1 MAQRAAPVDALR
13 RWWLER
19 HAPSATLTLHHRN
32 LYILPTR
39 MGWMLAATLL
49 LLLVASINDQLN
61 LGYMLTF
68 WLLGMA
74 VVGMHLTHGNARGL
88 RWTAPTHTLRG
99 HAGEALPVPLQVHNP
114 HRRGAWAIGL
124 AWREGAWHWHD
135 IAPGTQALAL
145 TWTAPR
151 RGRHPLP
158 PLQLGTR
165 YPLGAFRAWA
175 WWRLP
180 TEALVYPAVEMDA
193 PPWPAGQ
200 AVGTDAEGVTSQ
212 ALPGGGARD
221 QLRPFRHGDTPR
233 DIAWKKSAS
242 ALALGPAHWISREPD
257 AAPRGRLLLEP
268 ALTGLSDTEAALSR
282 LCAWVLRADAL
293 GIDYGLR
300 VGGRNIPPSSGD
312 AHRQNCLE
320 ALALC

>member
-1 MAQRAAPVDALR
+1 MAMRAGPVQTVR
-13 RWWLER
+13 RWWLAR

-39 MGWMLAATLL
+39 MGWMLGATLL

-88 RWTAPTHTLRG
+88 QWTAPAHILHG
-99 HAGEALPVPLQVHNP
+99 HAGDALPVPLQVHNP
-114 HRRGAWAIGL
+114 RRRGAWAIGL
-124 AWREGAWHWHD
+124 TWHGGALLWHD
-135 IAPGTQALAL
+135 LAPGTQALSL
-145 TWTAPR
+145 PWTAAR
-151 RGRHPLP
+151 RGRHALP
-158 PLQLGTR
+158 TLKLETR
-165 YPLGAFRAWA
+165 YPLGAFRAWT
-175 WWRLP
+175 WWRMP
-180 TEALVYPAVEMDA
+180 TEALVYPAVEADA
-193 PPWPAGQ
+193 PPWPSSRTK
-200 AVGTDAEGVTSQ
+200 GTDTEGDAPTAQ
-212 ALPGGGARD
+212 DEAGLRD
-221 QLRPFRHGDTPR
+221 QLRPFRQGDTPR

-242 ALALGPAHWISREPD
+242 ALSLGPAHWISRERD

-268 ALTGLSDTEAALSR
+268 AMTGLADSEAALSR

-300 VGGRNIPPSSGD
+300 LGAHTLAPSHGE
-312 AHRQNCLE
+312 AHRQACLE